1 MNAWSNQFSL
11 DLLAAIREVTEDPGV
26 RAVLVTGAGRAFS
39 SGADL
44 KEAAEQAGDGTVD
57 VYRILTERYHPLITG
72 IRRMPK
78 PVIAA
83 VNGPAAGIGLSLA
96 LACDLVVAAE
106 SAYFSLAFVNIGL
119 VPDGGSSL
127 FVPSR
132 VGFAR
137 AAELAMLGERLDARK
152 ALDWG
157 LINQVWPDE
166 EFASQA
172 EKLLDRLASGATKSY
187 AGTKRQLNQWLYQ
200 HMDAQLEFEAADPE
214 GDGRLGRLRRGARG
228 LRREAAAPVQRRLIP
243 QAQRDLGHGS
253 ARAGLP
259 GRGAA
264 DHRRAGRADRR
275 RRARRRRRAGRVRR
289 GHRALAGRARPPNPG
304 GWLATTARRKAID
317 RLRRARAG
325 QQKLALLA
333 ATATEHMPGTCRRR
347 REIRPTTSCSA

>member
-1 MNAWSNQFSL
+1 MLARGDDPRDSMAGVSDDELYRQYETINLYRRGPGAKVELNRPDRMNAWSNQFSL

-44 KEAAEQAGDGTVD
+44 KEAAEQADGTVD

-157 LINQVWPDE
+157 LINQVWPDA
-166 EFASQA
+166 EFGEQTS
-172 EKLLDRLASGATKSY
+172 KLLDRLASGATKSY
-187 AGTKRQLNQWLYQ
+187 AGTKRQLNQWLYER
-200 HMDAQLEFEAADPE
+200 MDAQLEFEAQIQKEMAASGDFAE
-214 GDGRLGRLRRGARG
+214 GL
-228 LRREAAAPVQRRLIP
+228 AAFAEK
-243 QAQRDLGHGS
+243 
-253 ARAGLP
+253 
-259 GRGAA
+259 
-264 DHRRAGRADRR
+264 
-275 RRARRRRRAGRVRR
+275 
-289 GHRALAGRARPPNPG
+289 RPPRFSG
-304 GWLATTARRKAID
+304 A
-317 RLRRARAG
+317 
-325 QQKLALLA
+325 
-333 ATATEHMPGTCRRR
+333 
-347 REIRPTTSCSA
+347 

>member
-1 MNAWSNQFSL
+1 MAGVSDDELYRQYETVNLYRRGPGAKVELNRPDRMNAWNNQFSL

-26 RAVLVTGAGRAFS
+26 RAVLITGAGRAFS

-44 KEAAEQAGDGTVD
+44 KEAAEQADGGPFD

-137 AAELAMLGERLDARK
+137 AAELAMLGERLDARR

-157 LINQVWPDE
+157 LINRVWPDE
-166 EFASQA
+166 EFGEESG
-172 EKLLDRLASGATKSY
+172 KLLDRLASGATKSY
-187 AGTKRQLNQWLYQ
+187 AGTKRQLNQWLYER
-200 HMDAQLEFEAADPE
+200 MAASGDFAE
-214 GDGRLGRLRRGARG
+214 G
-228 LRREAAAPVQRRLIP
+228 
-243 QAQRDLGHGS
+243 
-253 ARAGLP
+253 
-259 GRGAA
+259 
-264 DHRRAGRADRR
+264 
-275 RRARRRRRAGRVRR
+275 
-289 GHRALAGRARPPNPG
+289 LASFAEKRPPRFSG
-304 GWLATTARRKAID
+304 A
-317 RLRRARAG
+317 
-325 QQKLALLA
+325 
-333 ATATEHMPGTCRRR
+333 
-347 REIRPTTSCSA
+347 